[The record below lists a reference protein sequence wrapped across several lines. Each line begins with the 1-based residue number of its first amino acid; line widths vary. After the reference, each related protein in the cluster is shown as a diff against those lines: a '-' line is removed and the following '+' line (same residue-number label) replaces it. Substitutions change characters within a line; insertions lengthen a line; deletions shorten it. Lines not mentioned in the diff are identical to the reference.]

1 MVFPILPCIPSRL
14 ALEILLRKFNGLN
27 ITMCLA
33 QQVEV
38 FIAENV
44 SEAIEENQHTVI
56 GMHLPGKFLTYLE
69 SLHKSTA
76 INA

>member
-1 MVFPILPCIPSRL
+1 
-14 ALEILLRKFNGLN
+14 
-27 ITMCLA
+27 MCLA